1 MSLSDYITDNME
13 LLLEEWEQAAR
24 AIKPPHIVLDKEELR
39 DWAHEMLL
47 AIAEEMERSS
57 PVQVDERE
65 IREPGT
71 SARLSESAHAHAL
84 ERLGQ
89 GFNLTEITQEFCA
102 FRATVARRWTGEMGE
117 ADRDA
122 IDELVRFNEAV
133 DQALIDSLD
142 RFSTRLERA
151 RDLFIGALGHDLRSP
166 LAAITS
172 AAELLLVAADRLEN
186 QQMKA
191 VVRLR
196 NSATRMRRM
205 IGNLL
210 DFTRTRLGGALP
222 LLASTTDVGKT
233 CEEIVAELGAYNPER
248 DLRLKLSGDLT
259 GTWDQTRLED
269 ALSNLISNALK
280 HGRGD
285 GPVTIQA
292 RGEADEVVVRIHNE
306 GDPIPRE
313 MQKVIFD
320 PLVCG
325 QARAGAQRRSDD
337 GLGLG
342 LYITNEIIQAHGG
355 RIELTSTRQAGTIFE
370 VRLPRAPAPRPG
382 GGAPSG

>member
-1 MSLSDYITDNME
+1 MSLADYIAANME

-47 AIAEEMERSS
+47 AIAEAMRDSG
-57 PVQVDERE
+57 PVQEHERE
-65 IREPGT
+65 IPEPGT
-71 SARLSESAHAHAL
+71 ASRLSESAHAHAL
-84 ERLGQ
+84 DRLGQ
-89 GFNLTEITQEFCA
+89 GFNLTDITQEFCA
-102 FRATVARRWTGEMGE
+102 FRATVVRLWMRDMSELDRE
-117 ADRDA
+117 AM
-122 IDELVRFNEAV
+122 DELVRFNEAV
-133 DQALIDSLD
+133 DQALTDSVD

-166 LAAITS
+166 LAAIASS
-172 AAELLLVAADRLEN
+172 AEFLLLAADRLES

-205 IGNLL
+205 IDNLL

-222 LLASTTDVGKT
+222 LVASPMDVGET
-233 CEEIVAELGAYNPER
+233 CEEIVAELGAYNPAR
-248 DLRLKLSGDLT
+248 DLRLRLSGDLS
-259 GTWDQTRLED
+259 GTWDQARLED
-269 ALSNLISNALK
+269 ALSNLISNALR

-285 GPVTIQA
+285 GPVTIDVL
-292 RGEADEVVVRIHNE
+292 GEADEVVVRIHNE
-306 GDPIPRE
+306 GEPIPRE
-313 MQKVIFD
+313 MQKAIFD

-325 QARAGAQRRSDD
+325 EQRRSDD

-342 LYITNEIIQAHGG
+342 LYITNEIVQAHGG
-355 RIELTSTRQAGTIFE
+355 RIELTSSRQAGTTFE

-382 GGAPSG
+382 DRASSG